1 MLGCK
6 TGVTFFPP
14 CASCSLE
21 EYSAVRLSTLSASA
35 RGDDDSMC
43 KLGLSLALRLSSE
56 GVLLHV
62 PDTRSYAHIP
72 TASSAQVRFTA

>member
-1 MLGCK
+1 
-6 TGVTFFPP
+6 VTYFPP
-14 CASCSLE
+14 CASCSPE
-21 EYSAVRLSTLSASA
+21 GRSAVQLSTLSASD
-35 RGDDDSMC
+35 RGDDDSVC

-72 TASSAQVRFTA
+72 SASSAQVCSYQFHE

>member
-21 EYSAVRLSTLSASA
+21 GYSAMRLSTLTA

-72 TASSAQVRFTA
+72 TASSAQVCLA